1 MKMGLLRRM
10 AAVLGLLALVWTTGC
25 AGFWVAVNKSNNGG
39 NTANDYVYV
48 ANPNGS
54 ATAATLAGFAVGAGT
69 LTAVPGSPYTLGF
82 TPTSVAI
89 NPADSIVFVSGHT
102 STGVGVI
109 YAFSI
114 GTGGG
119 LSALNNGY
127 ALSSAGEEISMDI
140 SPDGQW
146 LMGLNANNTSLD
158 EYGIAYNTSTQALSL
173 SGPSSMPYYNLVTG
187 TISASQVKVAPDG
200 DFVFASLGTAGDLVY
215 QLNTS
220 TGVLTALSPLP
231 PISTTTSDN
240 ALAVSSG
247 SSYLYIARS
256 GTNGGLAVYTISS
269 TGALQEVTG
278 SPLATGSQPT
288 SVVVNKAGTD
298 IYVANQNSG
307 TISQYGVVTSTGA
320 VSPLSPATVSAVSA
334 PWAMAVDN
342 SGDYLLSI
350 SEAGSPDLTMYSDS
364 AGTLT
369 FSTSTPTGNGVIGPV
384 AIAATH

>member
-1 MKMGLLRRM
+1 MGLLRRVTVVL
-10 AAVLGLLALVWTTGC
+10 AVLALCWTTGC
-25 AGFWVAVNKSNNGG
+25 AGFWVAVNNSSTGG
-39 NTANDYVYV
+39 TTGNDYVYV

-54 ATAATLAGFAVGAGT
+54 ATAATLAGFAVTTGT
-69 LTAVPGSPYTLGF
+69 LTAVTGSPFTLGF
-82 TPTSVAI
+82 TPTSVAV
-89 NPADSIVFVSGHT
+89 NPADSIVFVSGHL

-114 GTGGG
+114 GTGGT
-119 LSALNNGY
+119 LSTLNNGFSV
-127 ALSSAGEEISMDI
+127 SSGPEEISMDI

-146 LMGLNANNTSLD
+146 LIGLDANNTTLD
-158 EYGIAYNTSTQALSL
+158 EFQINSSTGAL
-173 SGPSSMPYYNLVTG
+173 SGPTYMTYNTLVTG
-187 TISASQVKVAPDG
+187 FITASQVKVAPDG
-200 DFVFASLGTAGDLVY
+200 DFVFAALGTAGDLVY

-231 PISTTTSDN
+231 AVSTTTSDN

-269 TGALQEVTG
+269 AGALNEVTG
-278 SPLATGSQPT
+278 SPLVAGSQPT
-288 SVVVNKAGTD
+288 SVVVSTSGTN
-298 IYVANQNSG
+298 IYVANQDSG
-307 TISQYGVVTSTGA
+307 TISQYGVVTSTGS

-334 PWAMAVDN
+334 PWALAVDN

-350 SEAGSPDLTMYSDS
+350 SEAGSPDLSMYGDS
-364 AGTLT
+364 AGPLT
-369 FSTSTPTGNGVIGPV
+369 FSTSTPTGNGLIGPV